1 METVAVIGAGAMGA
15 GVGRR
20 LRDRGCTVLTLLDGR
35 TPATRERAEEAGMR
49 EASLEEVGRADLVL
63 SIVPPAAAE
72 AVVDT
77 VLPVLP
83 GGPVFCDANAVSP
96 ATTTRMAERVTAAGG
111 RFVDGAVIG
120 GPPEQGYD
128 GPRVYLAGPDATE
141 VAALGRLGLD
151 VHVLD
156 GPVGAASALKMC
168 YGGLNKGVIGLATA
182 VLLAAERHGAA
193 DDLVAE
199 MGGSMRW
206 LLDRLPTAVP
216 GMYPKAYRWDTEMHE
231 VAAFLGSADSAAQ
244 RVWDGLGD
252 FYTDRAAAHGAG
264 QELAALRR
272 LLDRG

>member
-1 METVAVIGAGAMGA
+1 MGA

-20 LRDRGCTVLTLLDGR
+20 LHENGCTVLTLLHGR
-35 TPATRERAEEAGMR
+35 STATRRRAAEAGMR
-49 EASLEEVGRADLVL
+49 DASLEDVAGASLVL
-63 SIVPPAAAE
+63 SIVPPAEAA
-72 AVVDT
+72 AVVD
-77 VLPVLP
+77 VLLPVLA
-83 GGPVFCDANAVSP
+83 GGPLFCDANAVSP
-96 ATTTRMAERVTAAGG
+96 ATTARLAERVTGVGG

-120 GPPEQGYD
+120 GPPAEGYD
-128 GPRVYLAGPDATE
+128 GPRVYLAGEDADE
-141 VAALGRLGLD
+141 VTVLRDHGLD
-151 VHVLD
+151 VRVLD

-231 VAAFLGSADSAAQ
+231 VAAFLGTDDAPAA
-244 RVWDGLGD
+244 RVWHGLGD
-252 FYTDRAAAHGAG
+252 FYTDRAAAHEEGE
-264 QELAALRR
+264 ELPGLRR
-272 LLDRG
+272 LLDRD